1 MSLTHS
7 SPSRPRRAP
16 IVSFR
21 RGGHMAGLT
30 VLGVRASYS
39 NLSPLH
45 LLALHIGAVHLTFGA
60 RWGEHPAA
68 NRSF

>member
-1 MSLTHS
+1 MSLIHS

-21 RGGHMAGLT
+21 RSGHTAGLT
-30 VLGVRASYS
+30 VLGVRACYWK
-39 NLSPLH
+39 LSPLH
-45 LLALHIGAVHLTFGA
+45 MLALHAGALHLTFGA